1 MCFQIVAHILNE
13 FILFQVSL
21 LSLHIDKMSEMG
33 NASIG
38 SLSSKT
44 LSIHLYILV
53 FIIFMIT
60 FQEAQFL
67 LYKYG
72 RTEIVFS
79 SLSSVIFFH
88 LPPTWR
94 WFSPL
99 KKAREISKIYM
110 LVQNLILP
118 DSFHISFFILYRN
131 SSNFLMR
138 WSLKRHLFFTFPLH
152 VKHLWLKDK

>member
-72 RTEIVFS
+72 RTEIVFPLFLVS
-79 SLSSVIFFH
+79 YFSICH
-88 LPPTWR
+88 LPDGD
-94 WFSPL
+94 FPL
-99 KKAREISKIYM
+99 LRKLEKFQKSTCLFRILYFQIPFI
-110 LVQNLILP
+110 LV
-118 DSFHISFFILYRN
+118 SSFFIETLQ
-131 SSNFLMR
+131 
-138 WSLKRHLFFTFPLH
+138 TF
-152 VKHLWLKDK
+152 